1 MQTVLRSLV
10 NLQRFWVVNFIGFG
24 TLISDVP
31 ILHPLLE
38 VDAESFNPTFI
49 IPLFLQRI
57 RYSMFSF
64 FKPKPLLKELLP
76 THYID
81 IHSHIL
87 PGIDDGAKTLE
98 HPTALLRRL
107 QSVGFF
113 K

>member
-1 MQTVLRSLV
+1 MSDIQILR
-10 NLQRFWVVNFIGFG
+10 
-24 TLISDVP
+24 
-31 ILHPLLE
+31 PLLE

-49 IPLFLQRI
+49 IPLFLQKS

-98 HPTALLRRL
+98 HTAALLSRL
-107 QSVGFF
+107 QAIGFF